1 MQVPTIRD
9 VYRARQTI
17 APYFQ
22 RTPLHYSMGL
32 SEMLDA
38 EVYIKHEEHL
48 PLGAF
53 KSRGGVNLL
62 FNLSEEEKRRGL
74 ITSSTGN
81 HGQSL
86 ASAGREF
93 GARVLIGLP
102 ENANP
107 VKVAAMRS
115 LGAELIFHGETFD
128 DARDYCERLAR
139 EEGYRYVHAVNEPH
153 LIAGVGTASLEIIED
168 LPDVDVI
175 MLPLGGGSGI
185 AVNEPHLIAGVG
197 TASLEII
204 EDLPDVDVIMLPLGG
219 GSGIAGACIVAKA
232 IDSGIQVIAVQ
243 SEAAPAAYLSWKQGE
258 LVDAPMETFAE
269 GVATKSGYELP
280 QRIMRGMLDD
290 FLLVSDDDIRRAIG
304 LLVEK
309 AHTLA
314 EPAGATALAGAVKHA
329 NSLKG
334 KKVSVTI
341 SGANITADRLAEA
354 LKVYQESER

>member
-1 MQVPTIRD
+1 MQAPTIRD
-9 VYRARQTI
+9 VYRARRTI
-17 APYFQ
+17 APFFE

-32 SEMLDA
+32 SEFLNA
-38 EVYIKHEEHL
+38 EVYIKHEEYL

-53 KSRGGVNLL
+53 KSRGGINLL
-62 FNLSEEEKRRGL
+62 SNLSTEDQERGL

-81 HGQSL
+81 HGQSI

-93 GARVLIGLP
+93 GVRVLIGLP
-102 ENANP
+102 ENANQ

-128 DARDYCERLAR
+128 DAREHCERLAR
-139 EEGYRYVHAVNEPH
+139 EEGYRYVHAVNEPE

-168 LPDVDVI
+168 LPDVDV
-175 MLPLGGGSGI
+175 MLLPLGGGSG
-185 AVNEPHLIAGVG
+185 V
-197 TASLEII
+197 S
-204 EDLPDVDVIMLPLGG
+204 
-219 GSGIAGACIVAKA
+219 GACIVAKA
-232 IDSGIQVIAVQ
+232 IDPSIQVFAVQ

-258 LVDAPMETFAE
+258 LVEAPMDTFAE

-280 QRIMRGMLDD
+280 QRIMSELLDD

-304 LLVEK
+304 LYVEK

-329 NSLKG
+329 DRLRG
-334 KKVSVTI
+334 KKVSITVT
-341 SGANITADRLAEA
+341 GANITADRLAEA
-354 LKVYQESER
+354 LKVYQDSNE

>member
-1 MQVPTIRD
+1 MHAPTIRD

-32 SEMLDA
+32 SEFLQA
-38 EVYIKHEEHL
+38 EVYLKHEEHL

-53 KSRGGVNLL
+53 KSRGGINLL
-62 FNLSEEEKRRGL
+62 SNLSPDERQRGI

-81 HGQSL
+81 HGQSI

-93 GARVLIGLP
+93 GLRVLIGLP

-107 VKVAAMRS
+107 IKVAAMRS
-115 LGAELIFHGETFD
+115 MGAELIFHGESFD
-128 DARDYCERLAR
+128 DAREYCERLAR
-139 EEGYRYVHAVNEPH
+139 EEGYRYVHAVDEPL

-168 LPDVDVI
+168 LPEVDVM

-185 AVNEPHLIAGVG
+185 
-197 TASLEII
+197 S
-204 EDLPDVDVIMLPLGG
+204 
-219 GSGIAGACIVAKA
+219 GACIVAKA
-232 IDSGIQVIAVQ
+232 IDPSIQVYAVQ
-243 SEAAPAAYLSWKQGE
+243 SDAAPAAYESWKKGE
-258 LVDAPMETFAE
+258 IVEAPTSTFAE
-269 GVATKSGYELP
+269 GIATKAGYELP
-280 QRIMRGMLDD
+280 QRIMSELLDD
-290 FLLVSDDDIRRAIG
+290 FLLVGEDDIRRAIG

-329 NSLKG
+329 DRIQG
-334 KKVSVTI
+334 KKVSITI
-341 SGANITADRLAEA
+341 SGANITAERLAES
-354 LKVYQESER
+354 LDVYLSGDV